1 MSSIRNS
8 SYQYEDHFRHLRDLY
23 EKNELTSVIN
33 RVVEDINHRFT
44 KVGRESQETIT
55 LKDIKIIEEPEEK
68 GTSPEENAI
77 IKAKFYGQYFDIVI
91 CNDVGLY
98 FKELDL
104 EDLRQ
109 PGLNIRTP
117 MNMNRLSDE
126 EMIDYYS
133 KLIAKLG
140 GKVTAYYLD
149 GIAVYNHGVI
159 SSFMDNEAAQKT
171 GVFDMID
178 KASSKRFEGWP
189 LDSLSI
195 NKETG
200 KYFVDGTVGE
210 SKDNIIKGQYE
221 KSIVDFLLKSLHIQ
235 GNVGASG
242 TFAFNQDDSTQ
253 MASDEDVLAASS
265 QLMKRNKH
273 VYKELSK

>member
-1 MSSIRNS
+1 MKVLLGTTNPSKVKRFS
-8 SYQYEDHFRHLRDLY
+8 DLLKEY
-23 EKNELTSVIN
+23 
-33 RVVEDINHRFT
+33 DIEFVTLNDI
-44 KVGRESQETIT
+44 EIT
-55 LKDIKIIEEPEEK
+55 EEPEEK

-77 IKAKFYGQYFDIVI
+77 IKAKFYGKYFDIVI

-104 EDLRQ
+104 EDSRQ

-126 EMIDYYS
+126 EMIAYYS

-195 NKETG
+195 DNETG
-200 KYFVDGTVGE
+200 KYFVDGSIGE

-221 KSIVDFLLKSLHIQ
+221 KSIVDFLLKSLYVDS
-235 GNVGASG
+235 NVGVSG
-242 TFAFNQDDSTQ
+242 TFAVNQVDSTQ
-253 MASDEDVLAASS
+253 MD
-265 QLMKRNKH
+265 
-273 VYKELSK
+273 